1 MFIRFIFGHS
11 IVSSS
16 LRPHGLQHARL
27 LCPSPSPGACS
38 NSGPLSQ
45 WHHPTISFC
54 HPHLLL
60 PSVFTSIRVFSN
72 ESALHIRWL
81 KYWSFNFSINP
92 SNEYSGLISFKI
104 DWFDL
109 LAVQG
114 TLKES
119 SPAPQFE
126 SISSS
131 ALSLLYGPTF
141 TSIHDYGENHSLT
154 VWTLLAKW
162 CLCFLTHSVGLSQ
175 LIFQGASHMVLSN
188 YESGLFCHFSS
199 PYWLSGA
206 QTLVQT
212 IYDGQ
217 CHLET
222 WYLINISWVNG
233 WMDGK
238 LDEVLSSQDSWLFP
252 GPPSPLL

>member
-1 MFIRFIFGHS
+1 MSRLFISGGQS
-11 IVSSS
+11 IDASSS
-16 LRPHGLQHARL
+16 ASVLPMNIQ
-27 LCPSPSPGACS
+27 SWF
-38 NSGPLSQ
+38 PL
-45 WHHPTISFC
+45 
-54 HPHLLL
+54 
-60 PSVFTSIRVFSN
+60 
-72 ESALHIRWL
+72 
-81 KYWSFNFSINP
+81 
-92 SNEYSGLISFKI
+92 GLIGLPPCCPRDSE
-104 DWFDL
+104 
-109 LAVQG
+109 
-114 TLKES
+114 ES
-119 SPAPQFE
+119 SPAQQFE

>member
-1 MFIRFIFGHS
+1 MSPLFISGGQSFDA
-11 IVSSS
+11 SSS
-16 LRPHGLQHARL
+16 ASVLPMNIQSWFPLGLI
-27 LCPSPSPGACS
+27 G
-38 NSGPLSQ
+38 
-45 WHHPTISFC
+45 
-54 HPHLLL
+54 LL
-60 PSVFTSIRVFSN
+60 PCCPRDP
-72 ESALHIRWL
+72 E
-81 KYWSFNFSINP
+81 
-92 SNEYSGLISFKI
+92 
-104 DWFDL
+104 
-109 LAVQG
+109 
-114 TLKES
+114 ES
-119 SPAPQFE
+119 SPAQQFE